1 MTDAIALQ
9 FAGDI
14 AIARLGGAPGFR
26 ESVQLVTKTIVEAR
40 EQGVAKLLIDI
51 TGLTAF
57 DPPSLSARHSMVRD
71 WAEAAQGRVR
81 GAMVARPEFIDPH
94 KFGVVA
100 ARNFGLHADV
110 FETEAEAMEWLR
122 ELR

>member
-1 MTDAIALQ
+1 MADAIVLQ
-9 FAGDI
+9 YEGDI
-14 AIARLGGAPGFR
+14 AIARLAGPSNFR
-26 ESVQLVTKTIVEAR
+26 QSVQRITETIVAAR
-40 EQGVAKLLIDI
+40 EQDASKLLVNI

-81 GAMVARPEFIDPH
+81 GAMVARPEFIDPY

-100 ARNFGLHADV
+100 ARNFGLHTDV
-110 FETEAEAMEWLR
+110 FESEVEAMEWLR